1 MSFGSSRLGL
11 VLRQGHLI
19 NLFLF
24 FWFPQTLKVFTTERV
39 FCLAGL
45 TFFFLDARKLA
56 KSPQLLLTCAP
67 SFLSFR
73 GRQEVRALCL
83 FGCGGKS

>member
-1 MSFGSSRLGL
+1 MARSFN
-11 VLRQGHLI
+11 QFI
-19 NLFLF
+19 PFF

>member
-1 MSFGSSRLGL
+1 MARSFD
-11 VLRQGHLI
+11 QFI
-19 NLFLF
+19 PF
-24 FWFPQTLKVFTTERV
+24 FGTYPQTLKVFTTERV

-45 TFFFLDARKLA
+45 TFFLDARKLA